1 MKYLIKSKNFY
12 VDILVIIIGSFIS
25 SLGVN
30 LFLSNAKLLSGGVTG
45 IALILQYLWEVP
57 SGITVFLL
65 NIPLFFVSYK
75 YLNKRFTIY
84 TAIGM
89 LSFSTALMI
98 TKPLSTLV
106 QVDDM
111 LLYCIYGG
119 VLSGIG
125 SGLIFYRNGSTGG
138 TDIITMVIRK
148 KYSNFDI
155 GQVGFAFNLII
166 VTVSIFIF
174 GLPRALYTLISMFI
188 TSTILDKVLNGFTSK
203 KLLLIL
209 TEKEDDI
216 VNYVIKDMNRG
227 ITALMAEGGYTRDKK
242 RLLYV
247 AVTTSQMISL
257 KTKILRVDPKA
268 FITIIDVSEVKGKGF
283 VTLWLIYYI
292 KKRLFLS

>member
-98 TKPLSTLV
+98 TKPLSTLD

-216 VNYVIKDMNRG
+216 INYVIKDMNRG

-283 VTLWLIYYI
+283 VTL
-292 KKRLFLS
+292 

>member
-106 QVDDM
+106 LVDDM

-216 VNYVIKDMNRG
+216 INYVIKDMNRG

-283 VTLWLIYYI
+283 VTL
-292 KKRLFLS
+292 

>member
-75 YLNKRFTIY
+75 YLNKRFTLY

-125 SGLIFYRNGSTGG
+125 YGLIFYRNGSIGG

-174 GLPRALYTLISMFI
+174 VLPRALYTLISMFI

-216 VNYVIKDMNRG
+216 INYVIKDMNRG

-283 VTLWLIYYI
+283 VNL
-292 KKRLFLS
+292 

>member
-45 IALILQYLWEVP
+45 IALILQYLWEIP

-148 KYSNFDI
+148 KCSNFDI

-216 VNYVIKDMNRG
+216 INYVIKDMNRG

-283 VTLWLIYYI
+283 VTL
-292 KKRLFLS
+292 

>member
-75 YLNKRFTIY
+75 YLNKRFTLY

-125 SGLIFYRNGSTGG
+125 YGLIFYRNGSIGG

-166 VTVSIFIF
+166 VTVSI
-174 GLPRALYTLISMFI
+174 PRALYTLISMFI

-216 VNYVIKDMNRG
+216 INYVIKDMNRG

-283 VTLWLIYYI
+283 VTL
-292 KKRLFLS
+292 

>member
-89 LSFSTALMI
+89 LSFSTALMM
-98 TKPLSTLV
+98 TKHLFILV
-106 QVDDM
+106 QVDV
-111 LLYCIYGG
+111 LLFYCIYGG

-125 SGLIFYRNGSTGG
+125 FGLIFYRNGSTGG

-216 VNYVIKDMNRG
+216 INYVIKDMNRG

-283 VTLWLIYYI
+283 VTL
-292 KKRLFLS
+292 

>member
-65 NIPLFFVSYK
+65 NIPLFFISYK
-75 YLNKRFTIY
+75 YLNKRFTLY

-125 SGLIFYRNGSTGG
+125 YGLIFYRNGSIGG

-216 VNYVIKDMNRG
+216 INYVIKDMNRG

-283 VTLWLIYYI
+283 VNL
-292 KKRLFLS
+292 

>member
-12 VDILVIIIGSFIS
+12 VDILVIIIGSFIA

-106 QVDDM
+106 QEIIEEIRVVFEKTPPELAADIADR
-111 LLYCIYGG
+111 
-119 VLSGIG
+119 GII
-125 SGLIFYRNGSTGG
+125 LTGG
-138 TDIITMVIRK
+138 GSLLR
-148 KYSNFDI
+148 
-155 GQVGFAFNLII
+155 GLEELIESKTGI
-166 VTVSIFIF
+166 HTVT
-174 GLPRALYTLISMFI
+174 A
-188 TSTILDKVLNGFTSK
+188 
-203 KLLLIL
+203 
-209 TEKEDDI
+209 
-216 VNYVIKDMNRG
+216 KDPM
-227 ITALMAEGGYTRDKK
+227 TA
-242 RLLYV
+242 V
-247 AVTTSQMISL
+247 AVGTGKFVEFMAGERD
-257 KTKILRVDPKA
+257 TKD
-268 FITIIDVSEVKGKGF
+268 E
-283 VTLWLIYYI
+283 
-292 KKRLFLS
+292 

>member
-1 MKYLIKSKNFY
+1 
-12 VDILVIIIGSFIS
+12 
-25 SLGVN
+25 
-30 LFLSNAKLLSGGVTG
+30 
-45 IALILQYLWEVP
+45 
-57 SGITVFLL
+57 
-65 NIPLFFVSYK
+65 
-75 YLNKRFTIY
+75 
-84 TAIGM
+84 M
-89 LSFSTALMI
+89 L
-98 TKPLSTLV
+98 
-106 QVDDM
+106 
-111 LLYCIYGG
+111 
-119 VLSGIG
+119 
-125 SGLIFYRNGSTGG
+125 
-138 TDIITMVIRK
+138 IRK

-216 VNYVIKDMNRG
+216 INYVIKDMNRG

-283 VTLWLIYYI
+283 VTL
-292 KKRLFLS
+292 

>member
-1 MKYLIKSKNFY
+1 MKDLFKSKSFY
-12 VDILVIIIGSFIS
+12 IDVVVIILGCFIS

-45 IALILQYLWEVP
+45 IALILQYLFNVP

-75 YLNKRFTIY
+75 FLSKRFTIY

-89 LSFSTALMI
+89 ISFSTALMI
-98 TKPLSTLV
+98 TKPLSNLV

-125 SGLIFYRNGSTGG
+125 YGLVFYRNGSTGG

-155 GQVGFAFNLII
+155 GKVGFGFNLII
-166 VTVSIFIF
+166 VGISVFIF
-174 GLPRALYTLISMFI
+174 GLPRALYTLISLFI
-188 TSTILDKVLNGFTSK
+188 TSTLLDKVLNGFTSK

-209 TEKEDDI
+209 TEKENDI
-216 VNYVIKDMNRG
+216 INYVIKDMHRG
-227 ITALMAEGGYTRDKK
+227 VTALMAEGGYTRDKK
-242 RLLYV
+242 KLLYV

-283 VTLWLIYYI
+283 ATI
-292 KKRLFLS
+292 

>member
-12 VDILVIIIGSFIS
+12 VDILVIIIGSFIA

-216 VNYVIKDMNRG
+216 INYVIKDMNRG

-283 VTLWLIYYI
+283 VTL
-292 KKRLFLS
+292 

>member
-12 VDILVIIIGSFIS
+12 IDILVIIIGSFIS

-75 YLNKRFTIY
+75 YLNKRFTLY

-119 VLSGIG
+119 VLISKCIK
-125 SGLIFYRNGSTGG
+125 SSK
-138 TDIITMVIRK
+138 IIAYDDLGAEAIRK
-148 KYSNFDI
+148 LE
-155 GQVGFAFNLII
+155 V
-166 VTVSIFIF
+166 
-174 GLPRALYTLISMFI
+174 
-188 TSTILDKVLNGFTSK
+188 
-203 KLLLIL
+203 
-209 TEKEDDI
+209 
-216 VNYVIKDMNRG
+216 KDMP
-227 ITALMAEGGYTRDKK
+227 L
-242 RLLYV
+242 V
-247 AVTTSQMISL
+247 V
-257 KTKILRVDPKA
+257 
-268 FITIIDVSEVKGKGF
+268 IIDTNGNNLYEIGKRAY
-283 VTLWLIYYI
+283 LDSI
-292 KKRLFLS
+292 KA

>member
-216 VNYVIKDMNRG
+216 INYVIKDMNRG

-247 AVTTSQMISL
+247 AVTTSQMMSL

-283 VTLWLIYYI
+283 VTL
-292 KKRLFLS
+292 

>member
-216 VNYVIKDMNRG
+216 INYVIKDMNRG

-268 FITIIDVSEVKGKGF
+268 IITIIDVSEVKGKGF
-283 VTLWLIYYI
+283 VTL
-292 KKRLFLS
+292 

>member
-216 VNYVIKDMNRG
+216 INYVIKDMNRG

-247 AVTTSQMISL
+247 AVTTSQMINL

-283 VTLWLIYYI
+283 VTL
-292 KKRLFLS
+292 

>member
-216 VNYVIKDMNRG
+216 INYVIKDMNRG

-268 FITIIDVSEVKGKGF
+268 FISIIDFSEVKGKGF
-283 VTLWLIYYI
+283 VTL
-292 KKRLFLS
+292 

>member
-1 MKYLIKSKNFY
+1 MKYLIKSNNFY

-216 VNYVIKDMNRG
+216 INYVIKDMNRG

-257 KTKILRVDPKA
+257 KTKILRVYPKA

-283 VTLWLIYYI
+283 VTL
-292 KKRLFLS
+292 

>member
-138 TDIITMVIRK
+138 TDIITMVIRR

-216 VNYVIKDMNRG
+216 INYVIKDMNRG

-283 VTLWLIYYI
+283 VTL
-292 KKRLFLS
+292 

>member
-216 VNYVIKDMNRG
+216 INYVIKDMNRG

-257 KTKILRVDPKA
+257 KTKNLRVDPKA

-283 VTLWLIYYI
+283 VTL
-292 KKRLFLS
+292 